1 MANSARPPGTTPGQ
15 DPGAGLDPAAQP
27 TSLSDLITYVME
39 RDGYTKLMPMAK
51 KGRTAYKTLYA
62 WWTGQ
67 RGAGAS
73 RGRGGGRAID
83 EESLRVFAED
93 YNLPL
98 PLVLHAAGRATE
110 PLELGDEELQV
121 LHLYKELSPE
131 DRKLAEQLLQTMAE
145 RAERTRNHKVSRG

>member
-1 MANSARPPGTTPGQ
+1 MTHSAPTPGK
-15 DPGAGLDPAAQP
+15 PAGEPRAGDDPAAQP
-27 TSLSDLITYVME
+27 ASLSDLITFVME

-51 KGRTAYKTLYA
+51 KGRTEYKTLYA

-67 RGAGAS
+67 RGAGS
-73 RGRGGGRAID
+73 GRGKGGGRAISED
-83 EESLRVFAED
+83 SLRIFAED

-110 PLELGDEELQV
+110 PLEFGDEELQV

-131 DRKLAEQLLQTMAE
+131 DRELAEHMLRTLADRAE
-145 RAERTRNHKVSRG
+145 RARNQKATRG